1 MRSHP
6 VVQVASVLGLLILA
20 AAVALGVAMLAAIL
34 ANRVLTATIGEEGIV
49 AIDDTL
55 LWRVMMGAI
64 YLVGIVAGIVTF
76 VFGFR
81 RILARRRA

>member
-1 MRSHP
+1 M
-6 VVQVASVLGLLILA
+6 LGLLILA
-20 AAVALGVAMLAAIL
+20 VAVAYGVAMLAAIL

-64 YLVGIVAGIVTF
+64 YLVGIIAGIVMF

-81 RILARRRA
+81 RIFARRRA